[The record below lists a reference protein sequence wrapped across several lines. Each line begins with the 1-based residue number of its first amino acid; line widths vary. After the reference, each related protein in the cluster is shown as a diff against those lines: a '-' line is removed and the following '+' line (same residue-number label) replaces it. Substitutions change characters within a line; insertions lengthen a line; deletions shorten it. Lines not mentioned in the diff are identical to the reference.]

1 MASKL
6 SELERR
12 GACNHPV
19 FVAAVCPPLFFE
31 VPSSA
36 GPQHFCSMFGLQS
49 VFTGCSVVGR
59 VVLRCHDWDY
69 ALEKAVASHADFVV
83 SAKLALMIQCYPY
96 MLQGM
101 PFGIR
106 F

>member
-6 SELERR
+6 GELERR

-19 FVAAVCPPLFFE
+19 FGAAVCPPVFPE

-59 VVLRCHDWDY
+59 VVLRCR
-69 ALEKAVASHADFVV
+69 AVTG
-83 SAKLALMIQCYPY
+83 I
-96 MLQGM
+96 MLWKRQLL
-101 PFGIR
+101 PTQILW
-106 F
+106 